1 MTSMQRQVKM
11 THTWRG
17 ERLTEERERQ
27 ERDTQRGKRHTERG
41 ERHTQRREGE
51 GKERHTE
58 SREKHRGEREA
69 GERDTQREERQ
80 EKPRATDILGNS
92 LIAPLPDSP
101 TLAILHPTFTSSATV
116 WAPMLLAKLE
126 RG

>member
-1 MTSMQRQVKM
+1 MPSMQRQVKM
-11 THTWRG
+11 TPTWRG

-27 ERDTQRGKRHTERG
+27 ERDTQRGWRDTHRGGRER
-41 ERHTQRREGE
+41 ERKDTQRA
-51 GKERHTE
+51 
-58 SREKHRGEREA
+58 EKNRGEREA

-92 LIAPLPDSP
+92 LIDSLPDSP